1 MKKSDK
7 TKAVILAEAVEYVKS
22 KGFHLMSKEEISKFA
37 DCAAEAYESVSY
49 PLINYF
55 VGHPCTKE
63 ELRTMWLF
71 NLRYFYSRTLVYSD
85 GPECNGWILWVAPG
99 FKGVSV
105 MNFIRY
111 GGLKMTR
118 SLGLGCLRRIM
129 HYENYSASVRKKAT
143 GGREWYLY
151 NLVVSP
157 QSHGLHIASSLVK
170 PMLEFCAEHEKPVY
184 LETHSEKNIAIYR
197 HLGLDV
203 VSDAKL
209 PGTELVHWGLAKPV
223 VALG

>member
-1 MKKSDK
+1 M
-7 TKAVILAEAVEYVKS
+7 T
-22 KGFHLMSKEEISKFA
+22 KEEISKFA

-71 NLRYFYSRTLVYSD
+71 NLEYFYSRTLVYSD

-118 SLGLGCLRRIM
+118 R
-129 HYENYSASVRKKAT
+129 
-143 GGREWYLY
+143 
-151 NLVVSP
+151 
-157 QSHGLHIASSLVK
+157 
-170 PMLEFCAEHEKPVY
+170 
-184 LETHSEKNIAIYR
+184 
-197 HLGLDV
+197 LGLDV
-203 VSDAKL
+203 ISDAKL

-223 VALG
+223 VALR